1 MMKHVSYHI
10 SISIGDVIMYILTI
24 ILVLLI
30 LITVTF
36 LVMTLVLLTLV
47 PIKVFFRFDLEEYSK
62 FHLSIHW
69 MNPIFKCVIAKNED
83 TTYVNV
89 YLFNIKIINKS
100 TEKNYNGFINTFK
113 FLKALNPT
121 FLKLD
126 ASYGFIDPSI
136 TGVIFGVIELVAESS
151 KVVELNNNANFNP
164 DYDYGKVTSTALFN
178 AIPTIMKVLHFR
190 KQNSNYPVL
199 QRAK

>member
-1 MMKHVSYHI
+1 
-10 SISIGDVIMYILTI
+10 MYILTI
-24 ILVLLI
+24 IFVLLI